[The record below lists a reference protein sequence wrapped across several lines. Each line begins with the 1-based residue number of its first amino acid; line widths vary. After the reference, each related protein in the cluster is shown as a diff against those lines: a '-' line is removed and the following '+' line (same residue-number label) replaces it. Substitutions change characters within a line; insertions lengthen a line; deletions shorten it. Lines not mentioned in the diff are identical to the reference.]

1 MHYASDYDP
10 DFNSN
15 TKRNYQL
22 KELLEASLASM
33 VLSKPTPHNLLH
45 VLLVKS
51 ILRLKVLNL
60 AL

>member
-22 KELLEASLASM
+22 KELLEAFLASM
-33 VLSKPTPHNLLH
+33 VLSKPTLQNLVH

-51 ILRLKVLNL
+51 ILRLNILNL
-60 AL
+60 VL

>member
-1 MHYASDYDP
+1 MLLIMP

-15 TKRNYQL
+15 TRRNYQH

-33 VLSKPTPHNLLH
+33 VLSKPTPHNLVH

-51 ILRLKVLNL
+51 ILRLNLLNL
-60 AL
+60 VL